1 MRQKEIVEKFRI
13 DEDHKQ
19 NEVDDQQETQKQD
32 NNKRRRG
39 NRRDGTGAQEIKD
52 NIYHGNYRAQMV
64 HR

>member
-1 MRQKEIVEKFRI
+1 MKTTNRTKWTTNRK
-13 DEDHKQ
+13 HK
-19 NEVDDQQETQKQD
+19 KQD